1 MNKITLLS
9 IKIEGFN
16 SIIKPL
22 EYRLDSPG
30 LNLILGKNGAG
41 KTQIFSAL
49 AWVGYGKTLKKS
61 NRVEPWD
68 SRKTKDYHGTKVEL
82 YLDRDGIKYRI
93 IRCSNYTLPVKDK
106 IKGGSNLY
114 LIVNNQFN
122 ESTRD
127 KNQMKQTIRELLGAS
142 FELFK
147 NSIIFAQ
154 KLKRIIQE
162 EGPKKKEIFEEAF
175 ETTYIQR
182 GQTIAQKELQTLKT
196 EHQTLTLNID
206 LFTDRVQTVSGEL
219 KQAYGIKK
227 DRKLSIASLNKKI
240 SLKTDELETLK
251 IHKKLEDKYEA
262 KVKAIKSK
270 AEELP
275 KLEKEL
281 SELKLA
287 RERYNNKLLGIVSLI
302 QKPTTK
308 PSGIKFRVC
317 TKCGNEITKV
327 QAEVE
332 YGNLM
337 GAWRKNKRKYDR
349 DIEDKETTIK
359 QVEIIEKQIQGKVSE
374 ILKYNDI
381 KENIKLL
388 EGKLKKYQGASYKL
402 NTIKDMIKSYRDDLE
417 ELTSK
422 KLPNTLEIKSELAKL
437 ESQKERKAEQAK
449 IIASSISDLTWVIK
463 DPLSNSGI
471 KAYIFNELLRK
482 VNKSLIAYSDY
493 LGYLI
498 KFGIDLS
505 SAKKDF
511 YAKVYEGT
519 EEKDYNDLS
528 GGQQQLVD
536 IAIAFSIHEVTSEE
550 TNYNMLGL
558 DEVFESLDEDN
569 VEIVIGLIEMMAKT
583 KSVHLITHLTSLRST
598 KASITRLKLDK
609 NKTTILV

>member
-68 SRKTKDYHGTKVEL
+68 SRKTKDYNGTKVEL

-93 IRCSNYTLPVKDK
+93 IRCENYKLPVKDK

-114 LIVNNQFN
+114 LVVNNQFN

-127 KNQMKQTIRELLGAS
+127 KNQMKQMIRELLGAS

-175 ETTYIQR
+175 DTMYIQK

-206 LFTDRVQTVSGEL
+206 SLTDKIQAKFKEL
-219 KQAYGIKK
+219 KQAQSLKA
-227 DRKLSIASLNKKI
+227 DRKLAIANLSKKMAI
-240 SLKTDELETLK
+240 KTDELETLK
-251 IHKKLEDKYEA
+251 IHKQLEDKYEA

-287 RERYNNKLLGIVSLI
+287 RERYNSKLLGIISLI

-332 YGNLM
+332 YDNLM
-337 GAWRKNKRKYDR
+337 EAWRRSKRGYDR
-349 DIEDKETTIK
+349 GIEEKETTIK

-381 KENIKLL
+381 KETIKLL

-402 NTIKDMIKSYRDDLE
+402 KITKDIIKGYLEDME
-417 ELTSK
+417 QLTST
-422 KLPNTLEIKSELAKL
+422 KLPNTQQIRHDLTTLEL
-437 ESQKERKAEQAK
+437 QKERKVEQLK
-449 IIASSISDLTWVIK
+449 IITSSISDLTWVIK

-482 VNKSLIAYSDY
+482 VNKKLTVYSDY

-598 KASITRLKLDK
+598 KARVTRLKLDK
-609 NKTTILV
+609 NKTTVLA